1 MTTTMAILA
10 IPVVLTIFGLLIAK
24 LLIWGLKNG

>member
-10 IPVVLTIFGLLIAK
+10 IPLALTIFGLLIAK